1 MTHRRGWMR
10 EVVSGLMGL
19 DEPEATR
26 ATELD
31 GAHQFPPPSVS
42 TGTSLRVALETT
54 SPPDKQG
61 TVAMRPARRQ
71 RDMPNTDL
79 KCASSSCFC
88 AKLS

>member
-31 GAHQFPPPSVS
+31 GAHPFPPPSAS
-42 TGTSLRVALETT
+42 TGTSLRVALETI
-54 SPPDKQG
+54 SPLTNRARLPC
-61 TVAMRPARRQ
+61 ARPERQ
-71 RDMPNTDL
+71 RDMPDTDL
-79 KCASSSCFC
+79 KCA
-88 AKLS
+88 

>member
-42 TGTSLRVALETT
+42 TGTSLRWR
-54 SPPDKQG
+54 S
-61 TVAMRPARRQ
+61 RPLQPLTNRARLPCARPERQ
-71 RDMPNTDL
+71 RDMPDTDL
-79 KCASSSCFC
+79 KCA
-88 AKLS
+88 